1 MGDFLSGDGKT
12 IGLRQSYT
20 KKTSL
25 YSYFSAEAEVFVLS
39 AKRSVINRKNAK
51 TGVVQGKAEGHHR

>member
-20 KKTSL
+20 KKASL
-25 YSYFSAEAEVFVLS
+25 YSYFSAEEEVFVLS
-39 AKRSVINRKNAK
+39 A
-51 TGVVQGKAEGHHR
+51 